1 MSPERL
7 SWVTTGTNPSAP
19 NLTADSRLFSDT
31 ERKYRQVVRLSK
43 AVGAPYFADIHA
55 VLPGLLFPSFSLSS
69 GVTDRCDVR
78 ALIFSS
84 WVAWPWAAVMMAWVP
99 GAGHR

>member
-1 MSPERL
+1 MSPDRL

-43 AVGAPYFADIHA
+43 AVAAPYLAEISVGFFR
-55 VLPGLLFPSFSLSS
+55 VPFPP
-69 GVTDRCDVR
+69 
-78 ALIFSS
+78 IFS
-84 WVAWPWAAVMMAWVP
+84 P
-99 GAGHR
+99 